1 MTENQRA
8 EARPLMTPNYIA
20 KIEGHGEIQ
29 LDIEKNTARLVI
41 HEGER
46 LFEGMIV
53 QKRHDET
60 YWITPRICGVCP
72 IAHNLAC
79 LAAVENA
86 FGVSLS
92 PSSTALR
99 RILLAAQNIQ
109 SHVLHLYFL
118 SLPEYLG
125 VDSGVEISKT
135 HPVHF
140 KAAVALRAFS
150 DMVAETI
157 GGRAVHPITPTT
169 GGFHKY
175 PSQDVLKMIKKETA
189 KVKKLG
195 EHTYNLAAGITY
207 PDLRR
212 GTEYFTTVG
221 DDENY
226 PMTNTSRVIST
237 KGLSQSI
244 QEYNSLIKERVKDY
258 STAKFSE
265 HNGRGFMVGSLARFK
280 NAHDRLLGPA
290 REMYDK
296 NKELFSHHN
305 SFLNNLAQAIELNHF
320 IAEIDKQLD
329 FLLKEGVDEKIADFQ
344 PKESRAVGA
353 AEVPR
358 GTLYYELAFDNDGR
372 VTYANIITPTAQNL
386 TNIEEDANEILKTIG
401 KDKSPEEK
409 NDLIEKLIRAYDPCL
424 SCSVH

>member
-1 MTENQRA
+1 MI
-8 EARPLMTPNYIA
+8 PNYIA

-169 GGFHKY
+169 GGFHK
-175 PSQDVLKMIKKETA
+175 
-189 KVKKLG
+189 
-195 EHTYNLAAGITY
+195 
-207 PDLRR
+207 
-212 GTEYFTTVG
+212 
-221 DDENY
+221 
-226 PMTNTSRVIST
+226 
-237 KGLSQSI
+237 
-244 QEYNSLIKERVKDY
+244 
-258 STAKFSE
+258 
-265 HNGRGFMVGSLARFK
+265 
-280 NAHDRLLGPA
+280 
-290 REMYDK
+290 
-296 NKELFSHHN
+296 
-305 SFLNNLAQAIELNHF
+305 
-320 IAEIDKQLD
+320 
-329 FLLKEGVDEKIADFQ
+329 
-344 PKESRAVGA
+344 
-353 AEVPR
+353 
-358 GTLYYELAFDNDGR
+358 
-372 VTYANIITPTAQNL
+372 
-386 TNIEEDANEILKTIG
+386 
-401 KDKSPEEK
+401 
-409 NDLIEKLIRAYDPCL
+409 
-424 SCSVH
+424 

>member
-1 MTENQRA
+1 
-8 EARPLMTPNYIA
+8 
-20 KIEGHGEIQ
+20 
-29 LDIEKNTARLVI
+29 
-41 HEGER
+41 
-46 LFEGMIV
+46 
-53 QKRHDET
+53 
-60 YWITPRICGVCP
+60 
-72 IAHNLAC
+72 
-79 LAAVENA
+79 
-86 FGVSLS
+86 
-92 PSSTALR
+92 
-99 RILLAAQNIQ
+99 
-109 SHVLHLYFL
+109 
-118 SLPEYLG
+118 
-125 VDSGVEISKT
+125 
-135 HPVHF
+135 
-140 KAAVALRAFS
+140 
-150 DMVAETI
+150 
-157 GGRAVHPITPTT
+157 
-169 GGFHKY
+169 
-175 PSQDVLKMIKKETA
+175 
-189 KVKKLG
+189 
-195 EHTYNLAAGITY
+195 
-207 PDLRR
+207 
-212 GTEYFTTVG
+212 
-221 DDENY
+221 
-226 PMTNTSRVIST
+226 
-237 KGLSQSI
+237 
-244 QEYNSLIKERVKDY
+244 
-258 STAKFSE
+258 
-265 HNGRGFMVGSLARFK
+265 MVGSLARFK